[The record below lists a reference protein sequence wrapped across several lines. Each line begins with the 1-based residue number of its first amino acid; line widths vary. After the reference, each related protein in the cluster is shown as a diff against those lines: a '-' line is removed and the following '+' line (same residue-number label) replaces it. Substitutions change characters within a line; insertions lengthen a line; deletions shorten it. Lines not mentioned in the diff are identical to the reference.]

1 MTNVNIIMNVD
12 NDAFMHDNLG
22 SEIARILRNYANA
35 IEPVVDPRRQLAHTI
50 VWRLFPSPLQH
61 CVLQPGKVYP
71 IISHGAVR
79 LPTKFAYC
87 WVHN

>member
-35 IEPVVDPRRQLAHTI
+35 IEPVVDPDTTWELEPKLRDINGNTI
-50 VWRLFPSPLQH
+50 GIVSLTTGS
-61 CVLQPGKVYP
+61 YE
-71 IISHGAVR
+71 
-79 LPTKFAYC
+79 
-87 WVHN
+87 

>member
-35 IEPVVDPRRQLAHTI
+35 IEPVEDPDTTWELETKLRDINGNTI
-50 VWRLFPSPLQH
+50 
-61 CVLQPGKVYP
+61 GKVTLTTGSYE
-71 IISHGAVR
+71 
-79 LPTKFAYC
+79 
-87 WVHN
+87 

>member
-35 IEPVVDPRRQLAHTI
+35 IEQVVDPD
-50 VWRLFPSPLQH
+50 
-61 CVLQPGKVYP
+61 
-71 IISHGAVR
+71 
-79 LPTKFAYC
+79 TKFKLETKLTDINGETIGKITFTTG
-87 WVHN
+87 V

>member
-35 IEPVVDPRRQLAHTI
+35 IEPVVDPDTTWGLETKLRDINGKTI
-50 VWRLFPSPLQH
+50 
-61 CVLQPGKVYP
+61 GKVTLTTGSY
-71 IISHGAVR
+71 G
-79 LPTKFAYC
+79 
-87 WVHN
+87 

>member
-35 IEPVVDPRRQLAHTI
+35 SEPVSDPDTTWELETKLKDINGHTI
-50 VWRLFPSPLQH
+50 
-61 CVLQPGKVYP
+61 GKVTLTTGSY
-71 IISHGAVR
+71 G
-79 LPTKFAYC
+79 
-87 WVHN
+87 